1 MVAERPKGPDLI
13 RYRRYRTAQGYKSL
27 YSAAA
32 KLWKEGVPMNRAIKI
47 VSDAM
52 TAASAVNG

>member
-1 MVAERPKGPDLI
+1 MAERPKGPDLI
-13 RYRRYRTAQGYKSL
+13 RYQRYRTAQGYKAL

-32 KLWKEGVPMNRAIKI
+32 RLWKEGVAMSRAINI

-52 TAASAVNG
+52 AAASARNG